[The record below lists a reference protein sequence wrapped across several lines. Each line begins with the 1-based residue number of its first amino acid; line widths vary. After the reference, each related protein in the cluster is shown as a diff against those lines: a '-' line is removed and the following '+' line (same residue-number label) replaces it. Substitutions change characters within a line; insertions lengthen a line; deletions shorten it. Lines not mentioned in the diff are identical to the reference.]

1 MSEKAQG
8 FEEYTPSRLE
18 WLIVMLNSMIQYV
31 NTLPGEGVEYVY
43 TLGGDGNTVV
53 MRIRH
58 FNDIPPEYLK
68 TVEDIGKNFAFTLA
82 KTYNWD
88 SWINIQTQLDPIDRP
103 PKK

>member
-53 MRIRH
+53 MHIRH
-58 FNDIPPEYLK
+58 FNDMSPEFLK

>member
-18 WLIVMLNSMIQYV
+18 WLIVMLNSMIQYANAV
-31 NTLPGEGVEYVY
+31 PGNDVEYVY
-43 TLGGDGNTVV
+43 TLGGDGNTIV
-53 MRIRH
+53 MRMRH
-58 FNDIPPEYLK
+58 FDDMSPEYLK
-68 TVEDIGKNFAFTLA
+68 TLEDTGKNFAFTLA

-103 PKK
+103 QKK

>member
-43 TLGGDGNTVV
+43 TLGGEGNTVV

-68 TVEDIGKNFAFTLA
+68 TVEDIGKKFCIHFSKNL
-82 KTYNWD
+82 
-88 SWINIQTQLDPIDRP
+88 
-103 PKK
+103 

>member
-31 NTLPGEGVEYVY
+31 NTLPGEGIEYVY
-43 TLGGDGNTVV
+43 TLGGDGNTIV
-53 MRIRH
+53 MCIRH
-58 FNDIPPEYLK
+58 FNDIPSEYLK
-68 TVEDIGKNFAFTLA
+68 TVEDTGKNFAFTLA

-103 PKK
+103 SKK